1 MCVCVCVYL
10 PLAVLVFM
18 KSDLSRLVF
27 WRPFWKVD
35 WRKMTAIVQAR
46 DAKALRLG
54 SGSGDKE

>member
-1 MCVCVCVYL
+1 M
-10 PLAVLVFM
+10 AKVLEQLRDPSDIFM
-18 KSDLSRLVF
+18 KTDLSRLVF

-35 WRKMTAIVQAR
+35 WRKMTAIVQDR

>member
-1 MCVCVCVYL
+1 M
-10 PLAVLVFM
+10 AKVLEQLRDPSDIFM
-18 KSDLSRLVF
+18 KTDLSRLVF